1 MSLSSRTRSVAR
13 VAELEKQ
20 LQEAIKNRNVERQSS
35 NEDKIHL
42 ENKCAELKEQL
53 DYSTAE
59 LSQVNEKSKRQELE
73 LLQFKQGKST

>member
-42 ENKCAELKEQL
+42 ENKCAELKKQL

>member
-35 NEDKIHL
+35 HEDKINL
-42 ENKCAELKEQL
+42 ENKCAELKEQF

>member
-13 VAELEKQ
+13 VVELEKQ
-20 LQEAIKNRNVERQSS
+20 LQEAIENRDIDRQSS
-35 NEDKIHL
+35 NEDKIHM
-42 ENKCAELKEQL
+42 ENKCAELKEKL

-59 LSQVNEKSKRQELE
+59 LIQVNEKSKRQELE